1 MPMYDYRCRECGEEM
16 TIICAM
22 TDERAPKYACPCGD
36 ELKPVFYFANKSMFK
51 EHYSPGIG
59 EYVTNEKGY
68 AEAAKRLSEKASIAW
83 ATTRI
88 TPRYRCRRLER
99 RAPPRQR
106 RRRFMTCSQWP
117 ASGHNPPV
125 PA

>member
-36 ELKPVFYFANKSMFK
+36 ELKPVFSFANKSMFK

-68 AEAAKRLSEKASIAW
+68 VEAAKRLSEKASIASGHD
-83 ATTRI
+83 THY
-88 TPRYRCRRLER
+88 TPVPMQEAKAAST
-99 RAPPRQR
+99 APPKKKK
-106 RRRFMTCSQWP
+106 
-117 ASGHNPPV
+117 V
-125 PA
+125 YDL